1 MIPVTSIKS
10 DSSTP
15 VVPYEYDIEED
26 GGIKGRM
33 HLDDMRCIDKM
44 RIIEKKGYISVITKR
59 DDIETAVENFFG
71 FTSKTIDDEE

>member
-1 MIPVTSIKS
+1 MSSDISFTSGS
-10 DSSTP
+10 GTLT
-15 VVPYEYDIEED
+15 VPYEYDIEED

-59 DDIETAVENFFG
+59 EDIENAVENFFG
-71 FTSKTIDDEE
+71 FSSKTIDDEE